1 MEKLRKKLQTAN
13 LTQTTKQ
20 GQIEDRNLMIMRDVQ
35 EKTTHTIRHDL
46 VQQQLDDT
54 RFGVQQTQAIMRQN
68 QEMQ

>member
-1 MEKLRKKLQTAN
+1 MRKKLQTAN